1 MLLTLIKCHKL
12 VVVFVPDPNILP
24 TPELVSFVSKDSCL
38 LSQDQGSCQNYT
50 MMWFFDSQQ
59 KECSRFWFGGC
70 GGNENRF
77 KTQEDCENLCVTKS
91 Q

>member
-1 MLLTLIKCHKL
+1 MAC
-12 VVVFVPDPNILP
+12 LP
-24 TPELVSFVSKDSCL
+24 AGPCL

-59 KECSRFWFGGC
+59 RECSRFWFGGC

-77 KTQEDCENLCVTKS
+77 KTQDECENVCVMKS
-91 Q
+91 REEDESQQYPSSRRHLDTI